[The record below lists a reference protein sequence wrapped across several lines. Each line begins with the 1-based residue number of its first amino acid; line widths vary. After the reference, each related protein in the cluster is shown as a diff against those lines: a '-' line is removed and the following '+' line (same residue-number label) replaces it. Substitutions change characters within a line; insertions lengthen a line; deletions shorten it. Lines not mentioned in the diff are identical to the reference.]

1 MSDTV
6 LRETKD
12 GICTITLN
20 RPDALNAMNGDLLI
34 ATAAAFDHAHADP
47 DVRVIVFTG
56 AGRAFCAGDDL
67 KAHRQPASEAE
78 AFGMVERIQRVTRSI
93 MFGDKI
99 VVGAINGWAV
109 GGGFEWAINCDFT
122 IWSEDAKAFF
132 PELEWGMFP
141 TGGVTALLPRIVGAT
156 KAREMFLFGRHYTAA
171 ELLDCGL
178 AWRVVPASELIPV
191 ATATATELAS
201 RPARQIADLKRV
213 MRRVSQES
221 LEAAMDLET
230 DATVRSFLD
239 PETTR
244 RIAEFTS
251 GS

>member
-1 MSDTV
+1 MNNTV

-20 RPDALNAMNGDLLI
+20 RPDALNAMNADLLT
-34 ATAAAFDHAHADP
+34 ATASAFDFAHADP
-47 DVRVIVFTG
+47 DVQVIVFTG

-99 VVGAINGWAV
+99 VIGAINGWAV
-109 GGGFEWAINCDFT
+109 GGGFEWAINCDFS
-122 IWSEDAKAFF
+122 IWSEDARAFF

-156 KAREMFLFGRHYTAA
+156 KSREMFLFGKRYTAQ

-178 AWRVVPASELIPV
+178 AWRVVPPSGLLSE
-191 ATATATELAS
+191 AMSAATELAS
-201 RPARQIADLKRV
+201 RPARQVADLKRT
-213 MRRVSQES
+213 MRRVSQET

-239 PETTR
+239 PETTK
-244 RIAEFTS
+244 RITEFS
-251 GS
+251 SRG